1 MTRLGLTTPGAQ
13 WASMRASPTRT
24 AASLA
29 IRRSAFQ
36 ILVRARSELRQ
47 G

>member
-1 MTRLGLTTPGAQ
+1 MTRHGSTSPGAQ
-13 WASMRASPTRT
+13 WTSLRASPTRT
-24 AASLA
+24 ASSLA